1 MIPSACFPHAISC
14 LHSWNTIIICVAR
27 YRVPL
32 FRYTWPWHTLQGGV
46 WYSLSTAMCSFP
58 GPENKSVTLTD
69 PLNCYNPECNWLLHS
84 CLLFLHCR
92 STKSI
97 AGSPTSSPLSHHCCP
112 RPSPEQTDGLCL
124 CLVLPPQATKAE
136 AANPQF
142 EVNRAYNLSLDSSL
156 NFSSSWRQWVAHLKA
171 ELSAL
176 QHPLCAPECC
186 WWDRAVPHCKGAAL
200 ILQRCLCVKMC
211 SHYNCF

>member
-14 LHSWNTIIICVAR
+14 LHSWNTIIICAAR

-69 PLNCYNPECNWLLHS
+69 LLNCYNPECNWLLHS

-112 RPSPEQTDGLCL
+112 RPSPEQTDGLCP
-124 CLVLPPQATKAE
+124 VLGAATT
-136 AANPQF
+136 NPQF
-142 EVNRAYNLSLDSSL
+142 EVNRGYNLSLDSSL
-156 NFSSSWRQWVAHLKA
+156 NFSSSCRQWVAHLTSRA
-171 ELSAL
+171 ACLAAS
-176 QHPLCAPECC
+176 PLCPRVLLVGQGCAP
-186 WWDRAVPHCKGAAL
+186 L
-200 ILQRCLCVKMC
+200 
-211 SHYNCF
+211 